1 MEEVAKHNTK
11 ERNVSTDGLDSVLP
25 GCGSIEAAIG
35 C

>member
-11 ERNVSTDGLDSVLP
+11 EKNVSTDGLDIVRP
-25 GCGSIEAAIG
+25 GCGSIEAANG